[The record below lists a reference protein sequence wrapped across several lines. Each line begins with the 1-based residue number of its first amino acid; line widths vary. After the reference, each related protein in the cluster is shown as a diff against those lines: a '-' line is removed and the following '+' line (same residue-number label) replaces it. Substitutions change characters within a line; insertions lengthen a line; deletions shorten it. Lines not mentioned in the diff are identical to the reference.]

1 VEKGRIPELIAR
13 RIAHSAALCLC
24 VLVAPA
30 LLGAPMASASTAV
43 IKGQVSA
50 CTSAPPPCPPAAGVL
65 VTLVQG
71 STALSSS
78 LTSSQGEFIL
88 DAPGP
93 GTYTVLGGGSC
104 GEQPEKQVT
113 VVEGQA
119 PEAVALVYPS
129 GDSPFGSCATAP
141 QPSSGAGAGSQGS
154 PSSGSSG
161 TTSKPTSTRGG
172 GTKHQG
178 KHAHSHHKRKKH
190 PRHGRR
196 RGSHRPKRTRR

>member
-1 VEKGRIPELIAR
+1 MEKGRIPELIAR
-13 RIAHSAALCLC
+13 RIALAAMLCSCALG
-24 VLVAPA
+24 APA
-30 LLGAPMASASTAV
+30 LLAPGVAAASTIV
-43 IKGQVSA
+43 IKGQVVSG
-50 CTSAPPPCPPAAGVL
+50 SQPAAGVL
-65 VTLVQG
+65 VTLAQG

-113 VVEGQA
+113 VVEGEA

-141 QPSSGAGAGSQGS
+141 TPSPGPGGGSAGS

-161 TTSKPTSTRGG
+161 ASSKPTSTQGG
-172 GTKHQG
+172 GAKHAG
-178 KHAHSHHKRKKH
+178 KHARPHHKRKKKH
-190 PRHGRR
+190 RR
-196 RGSHRPKRTRR
+196 RGKRRSHVRKRGRR